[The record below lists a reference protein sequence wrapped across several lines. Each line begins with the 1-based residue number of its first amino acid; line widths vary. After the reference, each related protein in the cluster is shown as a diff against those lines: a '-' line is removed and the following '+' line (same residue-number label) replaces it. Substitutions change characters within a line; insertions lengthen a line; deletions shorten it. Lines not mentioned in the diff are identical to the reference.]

1 MKFAIARWTFAGSFP
16 ASHAMT
22 ASTANSGSV
31 WSHASIARASPCE
44 TRNCAASAPQATRN
58 AENRTDGNVQSAAR
72 GVAFATMAAPAAG
85 ISFFHRAGFKHDAG

>member
-16 ASHAMT
+16 ASHAMI

-31 WSHASIARASPCE
+31 CSHARIASASPCE

-58 AENRTDGNVQSAAR
+58 AEKRTDGNVHRAVR
-72 GVAFATMAAPAAG
+72 GDAFATIAAPASG
-85 ISFFHRAGFKHDAG
+85 IPCFIRAGFKHAAG